1 MEWRFLHPWFLLLL
15 LLPLL
20 ILVRNLRSQH
30 QRRAVVVYSD
40 LSVLDHVRPSWK
52 MRLMPILPFLRFLAL
67 SLLVVALARPQYG
80 RSELLQSALG
90 IDISMVL
97 DISETMD
104 INDYRPTRLEV
115 AKNVMREFVEART
128 NDRINVIIFG
138 TSPYVLVPPTFDKP
152 TIVNFI
158 NIISGA
164 AFAQQDRRT
173 AIGMGLALGVDQLK
187 DSEAPSRV
195 AIVLTDGENNAG
207 DITPIQAAEAAKAL
221 GVRVYTIGLLAS
233 SSTSSLF
240 NPNPTDINFN
250 RGELEK
256 MAQITG
262 GKFFMARDSE
272 ALRQIYEEIDKLEK
286 VEIEAQEVE
295 NYAERFSYFL
305 IPSLLLFGLDIL
317 LRFLVF
323 RRIP

>member
-1 MEWRFLHPWFLLLL
+1 
-15 LLPLL
+15 
-20 ILVRNLRSQH
+20 
-30 QRRAVVVYSD
+30 
-40 LSVLDHVRPSWK
+40 
-52 MRLMPILPFLRFLAL
+52 
-67 SLLVVALARPQYG
+67 
-80 RSELLQSALG
+80 
-90 IDISMVL
+90 
-97 DISETMD
+97 
-104 INDYRPTRLEV
+104 
-115 AKNVMREFVEART
+115 VMREFVEART

-138 TSPYVLVPPTFDKP
+138 TVPYVLVPPTFDKP

-207 DITPIQAAEAAKAL
+207 DISPIQAAEAAKAL
-221 GVRVYTIGLLAS
+221 DVRVYTIGLLAS
-233 SSTSSLF
+233 STTSSLF

-262 GKFFMARDSE
+262 GKFYMARDSE

-286 VEIEAQEVE
+286 VEIESQEIE

-305 IPSLLLFGLDIL
+305 IPSLILLGLDIL